1 MRGHGRRG
9 DAEALGECK
18 PGDAGTI
25 AADAGVVR
33 EQAAHTDLQ
42 CEAERRGSAERAD
55 DDDVARA
62 DITGAAGDRVE
73 NDDAAAG
80 IVIDGTQG
88 APSRARPLSLRRRG
102 VGSSVRAKDSASL
115 GKLPLVTSAM

>member
-88 APSRARPLSLRRRG
+88 APLPRAPIITQAPRRRLSRPALRPLPAARRPAARRG
-102 VGSSVRAKDSASL
+102 
-115 GKLPLVTSAM
+115 